1 VVAPCFGDFVAD
13 KIPSVDVGLG
23 TTNGQEADGRLN
35 VMRQRVVHNGR
46 WELLECAPAWDG
58 NWTNDCFVSFGWQGA
73 DRERLRVVVNYAP
86 NQSQC
91 RLRLPFPS
99 PGGKSWVLQ
108 DQISS
113 DSYERD
119 GIELESLRL
128 FVDLRPWQASV
139 LSLSSSTVT
148 KP

>member
-1 VVAPCFGDFVAD
+1 
-13 KIPSVDVGLG
+13 VDVGLG

-58 NWTNDCFVSFGWQGA
+58 NWTNDCFVAFGWQGVEG
-73 DRERLRVVVNYAP
+73 ERLLVVVNYAP

-99 PGGKSWVLQ
+99 LGGKSWVLQ

-119 GIELESLRL
+119 GNELQTQGL
-128 FVDLRPWQASV
+128 FVDQRPWQASV
-139 LSLSSSTVT
+139 FVLSSSTVT
-148 KP
+148 KQ